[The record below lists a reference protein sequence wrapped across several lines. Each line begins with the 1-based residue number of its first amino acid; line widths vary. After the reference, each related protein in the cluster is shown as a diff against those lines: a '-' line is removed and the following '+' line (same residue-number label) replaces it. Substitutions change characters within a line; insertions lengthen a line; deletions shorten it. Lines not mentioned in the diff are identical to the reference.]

1 MIVVRELHQISTDT
15 PAQWKGRIGQHG
27 SIHIRYRWGVLT
39 AASRKPVP
47 NPFENGTIV
56 FDQEVGERMSGYL
69 TTEEMQTA
77 LAPVCHF
84 LPEEEQKL

>member
-1 MIVVRELHQISTDT
+1 MEGPHWPAWLHPHPLSL
-15 PAQWKGRIGQHG
+15 GRTNGPHLGNQ
-27 SIHIRYRWGVLT
+27 SD
-39 AASRKPVP
+39 
-47 NPFENGTIV
+47 PFENGTIV

-77 LAPVCHF
+77 FAPVCHF